1 MMQYSAVLRQ
11 LCLVKSDET
20 LFLVMLLTRPFPLKN
35 PASRTW
41 PASTSRRACVFVAKV
56 CFKKCFQKAACVLVA
71 RVCFTSA
78 YGLLEKVLTE
88 GSMRFGGQCLLQKVL
103 TEGSMRFGGQ
113 SLLQKDPTFLKF
125 GQDQCSPN
133 ACCARPKV
141 RRTHNVRQEDS
152 RKPPLPLRLLHSKS
166 AGSSSGTLKIV

>member
-1 MMQYSAVLRQ
+1 MGVRAPRCWWVELSA
-11 LCLVKSDET
+11 
-20 LFLVMLLTRPFPLKN
+20 
-35 PASRTW
+35 
-41 PASTSRRACVFVAKV
+41 RR
-56 CFKKCFQKAACVLVA
+56 
-71 RVCFTSA
+71 
-78 YGLLEKVLTE
+78 
-88 GSMRFGGQCLLQKVL
+88 
-103 TEGSMRFGGQ
+103 SMRFGGQ